1 MGLTVWPM
9 RQSLAAARLGFYWG
23 DGSLEALLRDILIEN
38 PSPNRKAT
46 LEAEIKKKKNKFPG
60 TP

>member
-1 MGLTVWPM
+1 M